1 MKRIFTLI
9 ISAVLLTTGTN
20 AFAQSAWAVKANPLS
35 LIYLTGNIQT
45 EVATWKRQSI
55 NLGAHFS
62 SLKIGDFSYS
72 GFGITPEYRFYLTGS
87 ELNGFYVGPYL
98 RYQQFSVKQKA
109 TFVDPNTLAQESF
122 TYEFVLSRI
131 GAGAIV
137 GKEWM
142 FKSGFT
148 LDIYSGIGFVNNDV
162 KLKVTTDGYKASVSD
177 AFAEGFAIRGGL
189 TLGFGKRK
197 K

>member
-1 MKRIFTLI
+1 MKRIFTLLVSI
-9 ISAVLLTTGTN
+9 LLLTSGTN
-20 AFAQSAWAVKANPLS
+20 AIAQSAWAVKANPLS

-45 EVATWKRQSI
+45 EIATAKKQSI

-62 SLKIGDFSYS
+62 AIKLGDFSYS
-72 GFGITPEYRFYLTGS
+72 GIGITPEYRFYLTGS

-98 RYQQFSVKQKA
+98 RYQRFSVKQKT
-109 TFVDPNTLAQESF
+109 TFDNPSTFTQETF
-122 TYEFVLSRI
+122 TYEFILSRI
-131 GAGAIV
+131 GGGAVV
-137 GKEWM
+137 GRQWM

-148 LDIYSGIGFVNNDV
+148 LDIYTGLGFVNNDV
-162 KLKVTTDGYKASVSD
+162 KLKVTTEGFNASVSD
-177 AFAEGFAIRGGL
+177 VFAEGFAARAGL